1 MRTPAQRAFFATGR
15 SYKTRQ
21 AIENGSMKKA
31 IALLCVLVIALPIA
45 TFATRVNAQQDAQ
58 KEIERYRQMLAD
70 GNPAE
75 LLEFRGEDLWKE
87 KRGPKN
93 ASLEAC
99 DLGLGPGNVAGV
111 NAILPKHFADV
122 DRVMDLESRIV
133 HCQVTL
139 QGFPLAELTKRPYSL
154 GAAERQTDHEALTAY
169 VVGQSRGAVVNVS
182 QSHPKEKESY
192 LRGEKMFF
200 FKGGP
205 YDFAC
210 ATCHGTDGQRI
221 RLQDLPNFQK
231 TDNAQRAFTTWPAYR
246 VSQGAMRTMQWR
258 LFDCFR
264 QQRFP
269 ELAFLSTASIDL
281 ITYMGVKA
289 KDGKMDA
296 PAIKR

>member
-1 MRTPAQRAFFATGR
+1 MKQR
-15 SYKTRQ
+15 
-21 AIENGSMKKA
+21 
-31 IALLCVLVIALPIA
+31 IA
-45 TFATRVNAQQDAQ
+45 TLLATLLVTAAAMPLSAQQDTQ
-58 KEIERYRQMLAD
+58 KEIERYRQLLAD

-75 LLEFRGEDLWKE
+75 LLEMRGEEMWKQ

-93 ASLEAC
+93 ASLEQC
-99 DLGLGPGNVAGV
+99 DLGLGPGKVAG
-111 NAILPKHFADV
+111 AYAQLPRYFADV
-122 DRVMDLESRIV
+122 DRVMDAESRIV
-133 HCQVTL
+133 YCQITL
-139 QGFPLAELTKRPYSL
+139 QGFNREDLTKRPYSL
-154 GAAERQTDHEALTAY
+154 TQGERQTDHEALTAY
-169 VVGQSRGAVVNVS
+169 VVGLSRGVKVAVPQN
-182 QSHPKEKESY
+182 HPKEKESY

-210 ATCHGTDGQRI
+210 STCHGVDGQRI

-231 TDNAQRAFTTWPAYR
+231 ADNAQRAFTTWPAYR

-269 ELAFLSTASIDL
+269 ELAFLSSASVDL

-289 KDGKMDA
+289 QGGTMDS

>member
-1 MRTPAQRAFFATGR
+1 MKRHIAIVLAAMVVSLGATPLA
-15 SYKTRQ
+15 
-21 AIENGSMKKA
+21 
-31 IALLCVLVIALPIA
+31 
-45 TFATRVNAQQDAQ
+45 AQQDAQ
-58 KEIERYRQMLAD
+58 KEIERYRQLLAD

-75 LLEFRGEDLWKE
+75 LLEMRGEALWKE

-93 ASLEAC
+93 ATLEQC
-99 DLGLGPGNVAGV
+99 DLGLGPGKLAG
-111 NAILPKHFADV
+111 AYAQMPRYFKDV
-122 DRVMDLESRIV
+122 DRVMDAESRIV
-133 HCQVTL
+133 HCQIEL
-139 QGFPLAELTKRPYSL
+139 QGLKREDLVKRPYSL
-154 GAAERQTDHEALTAY
+154 TQGERQTDHEALTAY
-169 VVGQSRGAVVNVS
+169 VVGLSRGVKVALP
-182 QSHPKEKESY
+182 QAHAKEKESY

-210 ATCHGTDGQRI
+210 STCHGVDGQRI

-231 TDNAQRAFTTWPAYR
+231 ADNAQRAFTTWPAYR

-269 ELAFLSTASIDL
+269 ELVFLSPASVDL
-281 ITYMGVKA
+281 IIYMGVKA
-289 KDGKMDA
+289 QGGTMDS